1 MIYRQYYIL
10 INLKN
15 FTIMRKKLTLMFV
28 ALFAIAAFAA
38 TQVLNQATRRAAV
51 SFDVPDGT
59 ELSAFIQSVIAENP
73 AVEAYVFNLA
83 ANASYTLSAPIE
95 VGKSIS
101 IIGDAE
107 NPATIDASAVK
118 GDNAIIKMTAV
129 ADKTVLDGI
138 SFANLNMKIA
148 TRLFYANK
156 QKYWVKELAVNN
168 CVIAVDGTFK
178 KSIFDCNS
186 GGNVSH
192 LLVNKS
198 TIYAN
203 PKVGQNGGFF
213 SSQSS
218 QKPTE
223 FGDNETQTFEITNST
238 LYNITNGNDMCTL
251 REKDKE
257 YMIFIIKDN
266 IIVNCGKNKQFFKGF
281 AGASD
286 AKKATWEVD
295 KNTIFWGGVDV
306 SKDETI
312 KATNEEVKNCLP
324 TDPGFADPE
333 NGDFTIGAG
342 TAQAKEQTGDPR
354 WLVEYDE
361 TKKPGKDITISPA
374 DGADISAAIEAE
386 KPEAGDPYFAG
397 AGNITVNLAA
407 GASYTVSAPIEGGAN
422 ITINGAEGAVIDA
435 SANDGA
441 FIQMSANPVA
451 EAVNDCYLIDNV
463 TIKDVTINGV
473 NSYFIDSPSGI
484 RYVVRDLTVD
494 NAIMKLATTSAT
506 TALIRL
512 NNNQSGVKD
521 FTIKNSTFYQTGAS
535 NVQYFVQYSQGDPAR
550 WKLDAEETWSFNYY
564 NNTFYK
570 VGTGNWA
577 NTSRTNNVKARTI
590 FNVEKNIWVDCGNGQ
605 IAQRMVNQQKGFKT
619 TNFVNNTYW
628 KDGKAIDQTTY
639 TNGEVALE
647 TDPEFKDAANGDF
660 TIGKR
665 THQNLYQTGDP
676 RWLKD
681 TEDYIAPQ
689 VGVSG
694 TAAIDLTV
702 PANLGKMDGTNG
714 PTDLALFLDSYLQN
728 SPNPAYIKLTLEPG
742 AKYTISKPLTTMT
755 AITIVGDESNPALI
769 DASSLT
775 GSFVEADELYAAG
788 DPNAND
794 FLTSIY
800 NVELKNFI
808 VVKGT
813 GSLFSSKGQ
822 KYDIPNMTIDN
833 VVYGS
838 NGCSSDIIDFK
849 GGGVAENVSM
859 TRTTI
864 YAFGDLYGATGGSTL
879 AEAGVNSQKF
889 TFSYNTLLC
898 TKGLTHADDSESAK
912 RTINVDHNVIIAAL
926 SATTGFVEGLNAG
939 DANCIV
945 QYNAFQKIGSA
956 NDNDN
961 LVFDD
966 ISDTEDAAGAAG
978 SIKGSLVWLNPKNF
992 VFDVILESILNFPVG
1007 DCPQRDAKIGD
1018 PRWLSAKMR
1027 IKEADI
1033 DDDNDLAKVINE
1045 GVTRGYSEFEL
1056 VQNEYGNLR
1065 YTVKQSI
1072 VADKALVI
1080 TGKNVTIDVAHSDPF
1095 ILLSKTPAVGFM
1107 PKASAAAPALNRAAV
1122 EYTDYYAID
1131 ALSLSGLKINGLKNS
1146 IIYDNNTKYC
1156 VVDLTIDDCVLG
1168 LETEAVKNEA
1178 LISFQAGGVK
1188 DFTIKNSTVYG
1199 NNAVAKYFIRYNNS
1213 ARLDRYGFDK
1223 NTEFQTM
1230 TYQNNTFYGLLKS
1243 DGQWGNYSGIAG
1255 QNYSK
1260 FVVEKNIWYNC
1271 GKDIIRRL
1279 SGGRFGG
1286 NAPRTFDKNTYFNEG
1301 ADISDAEGSYD
1312 NSDTALTTDPGFK
1325 KPAEGDFTLSAYSAQ
1340 CNEQTGDPGGHYN
1353 PVTGIETVKTAEET
1367 SLENAVIYN
1376 LNGQRIDKAQ
1386 AKSGVFIVNG
1396 KKVVIK

>member
-1 MIYRQYYIL
+1 
-10 INLKN
+10 
-15 FTIMRKKLTLMFV
+15 MRKKLTLMFV
-28 ALFAIAAFAA
+28 TLFAIAAFAA

-101 IIGDAE
+101 IIGNAA
-107 NPATIDASAVK
+107 NPATIDASAVTSTIVRM
-118 GDNAIIKMTAV
+118 ATP
-129 ADKTVLDGI
+129 
-138 SFANLNMKIA
+138 SFAANVNGFYEIDKLALENLVVKGVNYYIYDDNKNAYAFSNFIINNC
-148 TRLFYANK
+148 LFELTNNK
-156 QKYWVKELAVNN
+156 QDIDCPFRFQAGGPVK
-168 CVIAVDGTFK
+168 
-178 KSIFDCNS
+178 
-186 GGNVSH
+186 
-192 LLVNKS
+192 
-198 TIYAN
+198 
-203 PKVGQNGGFF
+203 F
-213 SSQSS
+213 SM
-218 QKPTE
+218 
-223 FGDNETQTFEITNST
+223 TNST
-238 LYNITNGNDMCTL
+238 MYQKGSFNYKYFVKIGSGNFPDKAFATFDGPYTWTIENNTFYKCLTDKMEFLNGGRVSNNYKKTALSLKNNIFVDCAKNNSFLKNLFGSKSSDKDLADFVSMETANNTYFANGVSVAAYAD
-251 REKDKE
+251 RYDKGL
-257 YMIFIIKDN
+257 I
-266 IIVNCGKNKQFFKGF
+266 
-281 AGASD
+281 
-286 AKKATWEVD
+286 
-295 KNTIFWGGVDV
+295 
-306 SKDETI
+306 
-312 KATNEEVKNCLP
+312 LP

-361 TKKPGKDITISPA
+361 TKRPSKDVTVSPES
-374 DGADISAAIEAE
+374 GDINAAVTAE
-386 KPEAGDPYFAG
+386 LGEYFAG
-397 AGNITVNLAA
+397 AKSLTVNLAA
-407 GASYTVSAPIEGGAN
+407 GAEYTVSAPLVANGN
-422 ITINGAEGAVIDA
+422 ITVNGNGGTIDA
-435 SANDGA
+435 SALTDA
-441 FIQMSANPVA
+441 FIKLSEKPIAAFLPKSDGSGDTDYYGIDNV
-451 EAVNDCYLIDNV
+451 LIDNV
-463 TIKDVTINGV
+463 TVKGLKNSIFYDNNKKYCVVDFTIN
-473 NSYFIDSPSGI
+473 NS
-484 RYVVRDLTVD
+484 VLQLETEAVK
-494 NAIMKLATTSAT
+494 NE
-506 TALIRL
+506 ALISF
-512 NNNQSGVKD
+512 QAGGAKD
-521 FTIKNSTFYQTGAS
+521 FTIKNSTVYGNNAVAKYFIRYNNSARLDRYGFDKNTEFQTMTYQ
-535 NVQYFVQYSQGDPAR
+535 
-550 WKLDAEETWSFNYY
+550 
-564 NNTFYK
+564 NNTFYGLLK
-570 VGTGNWA
+570 SESDGQWGNYNGIA
-577 NTSRTNNVKARTI
+577 GQNYSKFV
-590 FNVEKNIWVDCGNGQ
+590 VEKNIWYNSSDE
-605 IAQRMVNQQKGFKT
+605 IIRRMAGGRFGSNAPQT
-619 TNFVNNTYW
+619 FVKNTYFL
-628 KDGKAIDQTTY
+628 
-639 TNGEVALE
+639 NGADNSAKEAGYDKSGTALT
-647 TDPEFKDAANGDF
+647 TDPGFKDAANGDF

-800 NVELKNFI
+800 NVEFKNFI
-808 VVKGT
+808 VEKAQ
-813 GSLFSSKGQ
+813 GSLFSSNGQ
-822 KYDIPNMTIDN
+822 KYDILYMTIDN
-833 VVYGS
+833 VVYEANS
-838 NGCSSDIIDFK
+838 YEPLISLL
-849 GGGVAENVSM
+849 GGGIVENLTM
-859 TRTTI
+859 TRST
-864 YAFGDLYGATGGSTL
+864 AFTFGNLYDGTGSATL

-889 TFSYNTLLC
+889 TFSYNTLVG
-898 TKGLTHADDSESAK
+898 TYGLVHADDSESAK
-912 RTINVDHNVIIAAL
+912 RTITVDHNVILEQAAN
-926 SATTGFVEGLNAG
+926 FVTGLNAG
-939 DANCIV
+939 DANWIV
-945 QYNAFQKIGSA
+945 QYNAFQKEVYTTNA
-956 NDNDN
+956 NGDY
-961 LVFDD
+961 VFDD
-966 ISDTEDAAGAAG
+966 LSNTEDANGAAG
-978 SIKGSLVWLNPKNF
+978 SIKGNMVWVNTEKLIE
-992 VFDVILESILNFPVG
+992 DLGDWVINFPMG

-1027 IKEADI
+1027 IKEADV

-1045 GVTRGYSEFEL
+1045 GVKKGYTEFEL
-1056 VQNEYGNLR
+1056 VQNQYGNLR

-1072 VADKALVI
+1072 VTDKAISI
-1080 TGKNVTIDVAHSDPF
+1080 TGENVQIDVEHSDPF

-1230 TYQNNTFYGLLKS
+1230 TYQNNTFYGLLMS

-1340 CNEQTGDPGGHYN
+1340 LSEQTGDPRWFIEGGHYN

-1376 LNGQRIDKAQ
+1376 LNGQRVEKAQ
-1386 AKSGVFIVNG
+1386 KGINIVNG
-1396 KKVVIK
+1396 KKVIIK

>member
-1 MIYRQYYIL
+1 M
-10 INLKN
+10 
-15 FTIMRKKLTLMFV
+15 
-28 ALFAIAAFAA
+28 ALFALAAFAA

-107 NPATIDASAVK
+107 NPATIDASAVTSTIVRM
-118 GDNAIIKMTAV
+118 ATP
-129 ADKTVLDGI
+129 
-138 SFANLNMKIA
+138 SFAANVKGFYEIDKLALENLVVKGVNYYIYDDNKNAYAFSNFIINNC
-148 TRLFYANK
+148 LFELTNNK
-156 QKYWVKELAVNN
+156 QDIDCPFRFQAGGPVK
-168 CVIAVDGTFK
+168 
-178 KSIFDCNS
+178 
-186 GGNVSH
+186 
-192 LLVNKS
+192 
-198 TIYAN
+198 
-203 PKVGQNGGFF
+203 F
-213 SSQSS
+213 SM
-218 QKPTE
+218 
-223 FGDNETQTFEITNST
+223 TNST
-238 LYNITNGNDMCTL
+238 MYQKGSFNYKYFVKIGNGNFPDKAFATFDGPYTWTIENNTFYKCLTDKMEFLNGGRVSNNYKKTAISLKNNIFVDCSKGDSFL
-251 REKDKE
+251 KNMFGSKSSDKDLADFVSME
-257 YMIFIIKDN
+257 TANNTY
-266 IIVNCGKNKQFFKGF
+266 F
-281 AGASD
+281 AGGSAVPVH
-286 AKKATWEVD
+286 ANKYD
-295 KNTIFWGGVDV
+295 KGLI
-306 SKDETI
+306 
-312 KATNEEVKNCLP
+312 LP

-333 NGDFTIGAG
+333 NGDFTIAAG

-407 GASYTVSAPIEGGAN
+407 GASYIVSAPIEGGAN

-463 TIKDVTINGV
+463 TIKDVTVNGV
-473 NSYFIDSPSGI
+473 NSYFIDSPSNI

-494 NAIMKLATTSAT
+494 NAVVKLATASST

-535 NVQYFVQYSQGDPAR
+535 NVQYFVQYSSGDPAR

-808 VVKGT
+808 VEKAK
-813 GSLFSSKGQ
+813 GSLFSSNGQ
-822 KYDIPNMTIDN
+822 KYDIPYMTIDN

-849 GGGVAENVSM
+849 NGGILENLTM
-859 TRTTI
+859 TRSTI

-945 QYNAFQKIGSA
+945 QYNAFQKIGSV
-956 NDNDN
+956 NDKGD
-961 LVFDD
+961 FAFTD

-1027 IKEADI
+1027 VRPSDI
-1033 DDDNDLAKVINE
+1033 DDEGDLAKVINE

-1325 KPAEGDFTLSAYSAQ
+1325 MPAEGDFTLSAYSAQ
-1340 CNEQTGDPGGHYN
+1340 CNEQTGDPRWFAERGHYN